1 MTIIKL
7 NILYYEGK
15 VVFVLSK
22 LFANI
27 ASKFIDRH
35 HEIYLK
41 YFRLAKEVEK

>member
-1 MTIIKL
+1 MTRIKL
-7 NILYYEGK
+7 SLLYYESK
-15 VVFVLSK
+15 VFFALSK

-35 HEIYLK
+35 HKIYLK